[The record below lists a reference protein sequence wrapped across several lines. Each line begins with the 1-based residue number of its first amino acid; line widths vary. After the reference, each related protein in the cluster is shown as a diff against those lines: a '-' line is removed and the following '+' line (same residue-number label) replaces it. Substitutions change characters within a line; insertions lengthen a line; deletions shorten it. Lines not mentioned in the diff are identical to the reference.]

1 MISRAALHPPY
12 RAGECDMNGRGGA
25 ATEADLAGLEIR
37 RTWRIKIAGLA
48 LNAGVI
54 AAVAWM
60 LSGT

>member
-1 MISRAALHPPY
+1 M
-12 RAGECDMNGRGGA
+12 DGRGGA
-25 ATEADLAGLEIR
+25 ATEAGLAGLEIR
-37 RTWRIKIAGLA
+37 RTWRIKISGLA